1 MAEHEEVGRRREIK
15 SLLEQIQQLPHNE
28 GQAAAAQ
35 APANPYYEQWSAYHA
50 AYLAAANTVRRP
62 PSRNALNPW
71 FLVLATGLNT
81 VVAAVLAVLITLSV
95 VRQEPQRA
103 SDAASN
109 APVPPDARSGTGART
124 AMMLVDPAPT
134 ASSSRPV
141 ELQPLG
147 SPEKP
152 LRLEALKP
160 SLLPLTVQ
168 PEEALA
174 DTFILVLSGLPAKAD
189 LQGAERIGS
198 DAWLVPPNSLTRLQL
213 TMPEWSSSLIEVGVE
228 LGARLVASPA
238 GPRRG
243 LRCRLRRSR
252 RRSASSIKRRSG
264 KSCKAVTSSSAG
276 ATLSLRERCTNGQPG
291 WEARRRHWR
300 WARPTTR
307 PGCGHSGCSEWWATR
322 TRRASGT
329 GVPISSDTPVPRIG
343 SDHWPISAG
352 RRRSAAPAPLPRW
365 ISGRNQVSRPTSG
378 RNEHSR

>member
-1 MAEHEEVGRRREIK
+1 MMAEYEEAGRRREVK

-28 GQAAAAQ
+28 SQAAAAQ
-35 APANPYYEQWSAYHA
+35 APTNPYYEQWSAYHA

-62 PSRNALNPW
+62 QSRNALNPW

-103 SDAASN
+103 SDATSS
-109 APVPPDARSGTGART
+109 APVLPDARSGAGART
-124 AMMLVDPAPT
+124 AMMLIDPAPT
-134 ASSSRPV
+134 ASNRPV

-147 SPEKP
+147 SPEQP

-174 DTFILVLSGLPAKAD
+174 ETFILVLSGLPAKAY

-228 LGARLVASPA
+228 LRRPTGGIAGRTKAWFAVPPPPVAQAERKVDQAALREILQNGDQLLGRGDIVAARAVYERAA
-238 GPRRG
+238 GMGSAQAALALGSTYDPTRLWSLGVFGMVGNKDKARQWYRRADQLG
-243 LRCRLRRSR
+243 HPNAKDRLR
-252 RRSASSIKRRSG
+252 AL
-264 KSCKAVTSSSAG
+264 A
-276 ATLSLRERCTNGQPG
+276 
-291 WEARRRHWR
+291 
-300 WARPTTR
+300 
-307 PGCGHSGCSEWWATR
+307 
-322 TRRASGT
+322 
-329 GVPISSDTPVPRIG
+329 D
-343 SDHWPISAG
+343 
-352 RRRSAAPAPLPRW
+352 
-365 ISGRNQVSRPTSG
+365 
-378 RNEHSR
+378 